1 MTVAPP
7 SRQGPCRDG
16 SPTRPGR
23 AQLGSLAAISR
34 GSGTA
39 EGETPS
45 GQPAGRQGYGI
56 QSPPTRDFACL
67 CRLYNCRSMKFRG
80 AILLQSGILLVAV
93 VVGQTSAQDDL
104 PSAPSAVQ
112 QQRSKPKP
120 PPPPPPAQTQTPSP
134 TPSDTSANKVAPGQT
149 DAESKNGAAAN
160 SSQNSSD
167 DAATTI
173 TKTVNEVNVVFTV
186 TDKHGRYVK
195 NLAKADFSVLDDSKP
210 AEQIR
215 SFHNE
220 TDLPLQV
227 GLLVDASN
235 SVRDR
240 FKFEQE
246 SAIEFLNQT
255 VRPRYDKA
263 FVVGFDVTPEVTQD
277 FTDNTEALS
286 RGVRALRPGGG
297 TAMYD
302 ALYFAARD
310 KLLKEQQN
318 GAVRRAI
325 IPLSDGDDNMSH
337 VTREEAI
344 DMAQRADVIVYT
356 ISTNV
361 TGSRHAGDKVLERI
375 ADATG
380 GRSFFPFQITDV
392 ANAFVE
398 IQDEL
403 RSQYALSYKPADFRT
418 DGRYHTIEILAQN
431 HKGLRVRSRRGYY
444 APAQ

>member
-1 MTVAPP
+1 
-7 SRQGPCRDG
+7 
-16 SPTRPGR
+16 
-23 AQLGSLAAISR
+23 
-34 GSGTA
+34 
-39 EGETPS
+39 
-45 GQPAGRQGYGI
+45 
-56 QSPPTRDFACL
+56 
-67 CRLYNCRSMKFRG
+67 MKFRG
-80 AILLQSGILLVAV
+80 AILVLGSSLLVAV
-93 VVGQTSAQDDL
+93 VARTVAQDNL

-112 QQRSKPKP
+112 QQRSQPKP
-120 PPPPPPAQTQTPSP
+120 PPTAPSAPAQTTTPP
-134 TPSDTSANKVAPGQT
+134 NASANKVEPSQT
-149 DAESKNGAAAN
+149 TPESKNNAASN
-160 SSQNSSD
+160 SSQNSAD
-167 DAATTI
+167 DAVSTI

-195 NLAKADFSVLDDSKP
+195 NLAKSDFAVLDDSKP
-210 AEQIR
+210 ADQIR

-246 SAIEFLNQT
+246 SALEFLNQT

-318 GAVRRAI
+318 GPVRRAI
-325 IPLSDGDDNMSH
+325 ILLSDGDDNMSH

-344 DMAQRADVIVYT
+344 DMAQRAEVIVYT

-361 TGSRHAGDKVLERI
+361 TGARRTGDKVLERI

-403 RSQYALSYKPADFRT
+403 RSQYALSYKPADFHT
-418 DGRYHTIEILAQN
+418 DGRYHTIEIMAQN

>member
-1 MTVAPP
+1 
-7 SRQGPCRDG
+7 
-16 SPTRPGR
+16 
-23 AQLGSLAAISR
+23 
-34 GSGTA
+34 
-39 EGETPS
+39 
-45 GQPAGRQGYGI
+45 
-56 QSPPTRDFACL
+56 
-67 CRLYNCRSMKFRG
+67 MKFRG
-80 AILLQSGILLVAV
+80 VILPLGSILIVALAVAQNSG
-93 VVGQTSAQDDL
+93 SDDL
-104 PSAPSAVQ
+104 PSAPSAVKQ
-112 QQRSKPKP
+112 ERNQPRPSAPAATPAPTTSAEAPQTAP
-120 PPPPPPAQTQTPSP
+120 PADAPAKSGVEPATSPPPAKAGEQDSNSP
-134 TPSDTSANKVAPGQT
+134 
-149 DAESKNGAAAN
+149 
-160 SSQNSSD
+160 D
-167 DAATTI
+167 DAATTF

-186 TDKHGRYVK
+186 TDRHGRYV
-195 NLAKADFSVLDDSKP
+195 NNMAKSDFSVLDDNKP
-210 AEQIR
+210 AQQIR
-215 SFHNE
+215 SFHSE

-227 GLLVDASN
+227 GLMVDASN

-302 ALYFAARD
+302 ALYFACRD
-310 KLLKEQQN
+310 KLLKEPRN
-318 GAVRRAI
+318 GPVRRAI
-325 IPLSDGDDNMSH
+325 ILLSDGDDNMSH

-344 DMAQRADVIVYT
+344 DMALRAEVIVYT
-356 ISTNV
+356 ISTNI
-361 TGSRHAGDKVLERI
+361 TGGARRGGDKVLERI

-380 GRSFFPFQITDV
+380 GRAFFPFQLNDV

-398 IQDEL
+398 IQAEL
-403 RSQYALSYKPADFRT
+403 RSQYALSYNPSDLRN

-444 APAQ
+444 APTQ